1 MLPLIAQAPIF
12 VCFFLAIS
20 RMAVLPSF
28 ESGGAAWFT
37 NLAVADPTYALPL
50 LSGATFLATVEVRA
64 LCACLLKCQPDVLPF
79 RNNSQ
84 LGAVDGMQGN
94 PAANNVKLG
103 MRALAV
109 ILVPVTA
116 SFPQVRCRKRHT
128 RVSVTRH

>member
-1 MLPLIAQAPIF
+1 MRACGQLAAIIALTRVSRRHNCHPLKSFAPLVAQAPIF

-64 LCACLLKCQPDVLPF
+64 LCACAPS
-79 RNNSQ
+79 R
-84 LGAVDGMQGN
+84 
-94 PAANNVKLG
+94 
-103 MRALAV
+103 RA
-109 ILVPVTA
+109 T
-116 SFPQVRCRKRHT
+116 T
-128 RVSVTRH
+128 

>member
-1 MLPLIAQAPIF
+1 MPKPHTRVKLPWFLRSACCSQLATIIALSCVFLRYNCHPFKSMLPLIAQAPIF

-64 LCACLLKCQPDVLPF
+64 
-79 RNNSQ
+79 
-84 LGAVDGMQGN
+84 
-94 PAANNVKLG
+94 
-103 MRALAV
+103 
-109 ILVPVTA
+109 
-116 SFPQVRCRKRHT
+116 
-128 RVSVTRH
+128 